1 MQWVADHPPTP
12 LDELEHYARSG
23 HSWVAADDSGAIV
36 GYLVVDLVDDNAHIE
51 QLSVERGRQGEGFG
65 KALVT
70 QVEIWSVAE
79 GLRAVTLTTFSDVEW
94 NRPLYEHLG
103 FTVVPDEEL
112 SPGLLAIRDHE
123 RERGLEP
130 PPRVCMRKALST

>member
-1 MQWVADHPPTP
+1 M
-12 LDELEHYARSG
+12 
-23 HSWVAADDSGAIV
+23 
-36 GYLVVDLVDDNAHIE
+36 
-51 QLSVERGRQGEGFG
+51 
-65 KALVT
+65 
-70 QVEIWSVAE
+70 
-79 GLRAVTLTTFSDVEW
+79 TLTTFSDVEW

-130 PPRVCMRKALST
+130 PPRVCMRKQYWAQPNSIWLNSASL

>member
-1 MQWVADHPPTP
+1 MQWVADHPPTSV
-12 LDELEHYARSG
+12 DELNHYARSG
-23 HSWVAADDSGAIV
+23 HSWVAVDDSDAIV
-36 GYLVVDLVDDNAHIE
+36 GYVVVELVDGNAHIE
-51 QLSVERGRQGEGFG
+51 QLSVERERQGEGFG

-70 QVEIWSVAE
+70 EVERWTASE
-79 GLRAVTLTTFSDVEW
+79 GLRAVTLTTFSDIEW

-103 FTVVPDEEL
+103 FTVVPEDEL

-130 PPRVCMRKALST
+130 PPRVCMRKGVST